1 MMRIKNDFLKFKESV
16 GMSTMRIKERMPKS
30 ILILIKILLLF
41 IKVITNNLITV
52 VIQVCLYFVYLIPFF
67 IMIMIWFVIADILG
81 EGLSYVILLPF
92 AIIYIIPAFF
102 IYFLIG
108 KKLLFNTHYTLTNIL
123 SVVGLTYVL
132 VSIGLSPDSLGWD
145 YGNLLFYSFQLLL
158 GEITEG
164 YIYFVLTP
172 LPSLIMLAGLIAKQK
187 GYNFKESKIMRI
199 FKNQANK
206 VKKES

>member
-1 MMRIKNDFLKFKESV
+1 MRIKDEILKFKESLDE
-16 GMSTMRIKERMPKS
+16 STMRIEERMPKS
-30 ILILIKILLLF
+30 VLIFIKILL
-41 IKVITNNLITV
+41 ISVKVITNNLMTIV
-52 VIQVCLYFVYLIPFF
+52 VQVCLYLVYLIPFF
-67 IMIMIWFVIADILG
+67 IMIIIWFEIEDILS
-81 EGLSYVILLPF
+81 EVLSYIILLPF

-123 SVVGLTYVL
+123 SVVGLAYVL
-132 VSIGLSPDSLGWD
+132 VAIGLSPDNLGWD

-158 GEITEG
+158 GEVTEG

-187 GYNFKESKIMRI
+187 GYNFPVSKIMRI